1 VLLFIPVIMSDVE
14 NGAEPVVETNQS
26 QKDEN
31 ISYPIKVLYCGE
43 CSLPLE
49 YCEFHPDVQRCKA
62 WRENNIDILESEG
75 LDMST
80 LTLEDT
86 KGDKKR
92 QKRGGRGNVKTKQ
105 KKEPEVI
112 KVARIPRGKRKYVT
126 RIQGLATFDVHL
138 KKASKLFAQKFSC
151 GSSVSGEDE
160 IIIQGDVTDDV
171 IDLILETWDQVDEE
185 IATSFCFLCNFFSF
199 LSFVC
204 FFSYSVPQE

>member
-1 VLLFIPVIMSDVE
+1 MSDVE
-14 NGAEPVVETNQS
+14 EANGGELIVEETNLS

-31 ISYPIKVLYCGE
+31 ISYPLKVFYCGE

-49 YCEFHPDVQRCKA
+49 YCEFQPDVQRCKA

-75 LDMST
+75 IDISN
-80 LTLEDT
+80 LTLEDA

-92 QKRGGRGNVKTKQ
+92 QKRGGRGNIKIKQ
-105 KKEPEVI
+105 KKEPEI
-112 KVARIPRGKRKYVT
+112 IRVARMPRGKRKYVT
-126 RIQGLATFDVHL
+126 RIQGLGTFDVHL

-171 IDLILETWDQVDEE
+171 IDLILEKFEQVDEDHVRDIGE
-185 IATSFCFLCNFFSF
+185 
-199 LSFVC
+199 VKK
-204 FFSYSVPQE
+204 